1 MSRTRSTS
9 RILLGLWIVSAL
21 VSACDR
27 EPHVRLDAEVD
38 ATTPPPDGGSDA
50 GTDAP
55 MDREAPTVVST
66 MPADDAVDVPS
77 DATIV
82 VRFSERMADAGT
94 IVLVGAASSDELT
107 WNAARDEV
115 SWTPPALPDGLVEA
129 RLEGFADVAG
139 NAMFPYS
146 FSFTVVSSAPVV
158 VSTSPAEGATDVSGR
173 VGAIT
178 IELSRP
184 MDVTAGTIS
193 VIEGGATITGTRWT
207 SSRTLEVGLAPLA
220 YETTHRF
227 ALEGFV
233 DRRGTALDGEVVLGD
248 GHLDF
253 TTGADTDA
261 PQVVD
266 AAPFEGA
273 LDVDDGATTE
283 IVIVFDEA
291 MATVGTATLEVEG
304 TETVLDATWD
314 DDRTLSLDTI
324 GLLRTNAEHRVVLEG
339 FTDVAGNALDGV
351 AVLGDGALDFV
362 TGRDVSEPF
371 VRISDPVEGS
381 DNVGWR
387 RDTIRLDFSEA
398 MDTSV
403 TEVSIDDGTAPFVV
417 TGTWSMGGS
426 VLTLDVAG
434 RLAADTSYRVDLRAL
449 TDVGGT
455 PLDDTHAYLGDGVLD
470 FTGDEPTGENCRD
483 AATVAQATTTDGV
496 HTWVFPEASIA
507 FNDGGAST
515 CAVNNTPP
523 ADGVIRYTKTTGDL
537 ASGGT
542 ALRIRAQGTGNL
554 IQNRLTVQVFAAVCD
569 PTTAL
574 ATMGAELK
582 CVSGREVQEQ
592 YLDLPAG
599 DYFVWFSSGSA
610 SSGFFRGATIELEE
624 VASVP
629 EGESCVNPLDR
640 TSASYTAPSAP
651 GEPESWT
658 FAMGSMTGYDV
669 GVAAGRDEVA
679 CDPRTGPDA
688 VIEVVKA
695 SDTSVL
701 RIFAEGDEENTT
713 SMDFSL
719 DLRTSCGGGAT
730 TSVLCEFSIPPRGNQ
745 GRYFRGPAGTYYL
758 WVATE
763 QWATDFP
770 SARVSVQEIEPAT
783 GESCATAIPVTVGT
797 SNAIDPSSARTVDHP
812 SCSDPGAA
820 LTWYRFTATSRHTRL
835 STDAGALVSPRLTTT
850 GRELDCRTEDLSRDV
865 TVFSALGAEVCIAV
879 ASDASV
885 ASLTLEAVPYFG
897 NVGEPTVLP
906 FVLPLNPSNGQPLNP
921 STIYWNALTPTSL
934 YSSNAQTSVISGPVA
949 GGPMEWLEGV
959 GSTELGF
966 TAVTVGEQLFV
977 LEDVWRTGQTARL
990 RRMIDESGRLNIV
1003 EWDAGSGYITDRLAT
1018 STMAFDGA
1026 SFVIAARPT
1035 STLAATQFYRV
1046 GASAPEAAVA
1056 LGSASIRYVNA
1067 MAATSTHLWVL
1078 GQGLGVGDP
1087 IGLYRIDR
1095 SDFGGATPATPSLV
1109 WSSASVGLALNVDPT
1124 PSSPGG
1130 GGGPYGSHDG
1140 LILQSVD
1147 GRDYVYVR
1155 DRTSGAVT
1163 VTDLSA
1169 TPPRFL
1175 GTIGGQA
1182 TSGNVAMASSPD
1194 GTFLVVPNTTT
1205 DTWTRLD

>member
-82 VRFSERMADAGT
+82 VRFSERMADAGA

-115 SWTPPALPDGLVEA
+115 SWTPPALPEGLVDA

-184 MDVTAGTIS
+184 MDVTAGTVS

-233 DRRGTALDGEVVLGD
+233 DRRGTALDADVYLGD

-266 AAPFEGA
+266 ATPFEGA

-283 IVIVFDEA
+283 IVIGFDEA
-291 MATVGTATLEVEG
+291 MATVGTATLQVEG

-403 TEVSIDDGTAPFVV
+403 SEIAIDDGTAPFTA

-455 PLDDTHAYLGDGVLD
+455 PLDDTHAYLGDGALD

-542 ALRIRAQGTGNL
+542 ALRIRAQGTGDL

-599 DYFVWFSSGSA
+599 DYFVWFSSGGSTTP
-610 SSGFFRGATIELEE
+610 FFYGATIELEE
-624 VASVP
+624 VAAVP
-629 EGESCVNPLDR
+629 EGESCANPLDR
-640 TSASYTAPSAP
+640 TSATYTAPSAP

-658 FAMGSMTGYDV
+658 LAMGSMTGYDV
-669 GVAAGRDEVA
+669 GVAAGRDELA

-719 DLRTSCGGGAT
+719 DLRTSCGGDAT
-730 TSVLCEFSIPPRGNQ
+730 TSVLCENGIAPRGSE

-758 WVATE
+758 WVAE
-763 QWATDFP
+763 EFYSIDFP
-770 SARVSVQEIEPAT
+770 SVRVSVQEIEPTT

-797 SNAIDPSSARTVDHP
+797 SNAIDPSSTRTVDHP
-812 SCSDPGAA
+812 SCADAGAA
-820 LTWYRFTATSRHTRL
+820 LSWYRFTTTSRHTRL
-835 STDAGALVSPRLTTT
+835 RTDAGSLVATRLATTE
-850 GRELDCRTEDLSRDV
+850 RELDCRTGDLTRDA
-865 TVFSALGAEVCIAV
+865 TVFSPVGVEVCVAV
-879 ASDASV
+879 ASDAPV
-885 ASLTLEAVPYFG
+885 TSLTLDAEAYEGV
-897 NVGEPTVLP
+897 VGTPTVLP
-906 FVLPLNPSNGQPLNP
+906 YTLPINPTNGETLNP
-921 STIYWNALTPTSL
+921 STVYWTALTPTTM
-934 YSSNAQTSVISGPVA
+934 YSNNVQIGVISGPLA
-949 GGPMEWLEGV
+949 GGAMEYLLDAGFE
-959 GSTELGF
+959 ELGYA
-966 TAVTVGEQLFV
+966 AVAVGEQLFL
-977 LEDVWRTGQTARL
+977 LEEQGRTGDTARV
-990 RRMIDESGRLNIV
+990 RRLIDDTGRVNLID
-1003 EWDAGSGYITDRLAT
+1003 WDTGSSYITDDLDTDAMT
-1018 STMAFDGA
+1018 YDGA
-1026 SFVIAARPT
+1026 NLIVVARPT
-1035 STLAATQFYRV
+1035 STLSATTFFRLS
-1046 GASAPEAAVA
+1046 ATAPEAAVP
-1056 LGSASIRYVNA
+1056 LGSAAIRYVNA
-1067 MAATSTHLWVL
+1067 IAANATHFYVI
-1078 GQGLGVGDP
+1078 GSGLTTGDP
-1087 IGLYRIDR
+1087 FGLYRIAR
-1095 SDFGGATPATPSLV
+1095 ADFGGAMPAPATLV
-1109 WSSASVGLALNVDPT
+1109 WSAASVDVTLNGT
-1124 PSSPGG
+1124 S
-1130 GGGPYGSHDG
+1130 GSYDG
-1140 LILQSVD
+1140 MVLQRVA

-1155 DRTSGAVT
+1155 DDSNGDVT
-1163 VTDLSA
+1163 VTDVSA
-1169 TPPRFL
+1169 VPPRFL
-1175 GTIGGQA
+1175 GVIGGRA
-1182 TSGNVAMASSPD
+1182 TSGNNAIGLSAD
-1194 GTFLVVPNTTT
+1194 GTFLVVSNTTT